1 MIQFTDNSSHGG
13 TRVVMR
19 NLQILLLIFLGLSF
33 ASCQEDGPV
42 SPTKNT
48 GLLVQ
53 NFNFDQESTITSA
66 FKFYASTDV
75 EADTYIIQNFDSL
88 PVGTDITRLK
98 AQFTTS
104 REDVQVKVNGVLQVS
119 GVTENDFTN
128 PVIYQANLK
137 NGEVQTIQVVVNVA
151 KTQHDPAHFILLN
164 GDLTEFDFARIAGG
178 FGRQKNKKV
187 AVGVGVII
195 SYLQAHPDQVL
206 AKLNNYLRLSALY
219 ELPIIVQ
226 LDGEQW
232 WDYRS
237 DLWNWWD
244 PAQAGYDPANKDNVE
259 WYGWTS
265 DAAVKI
271 GWRNWGRQLR
281 VKPMPNLMSPTY
293 RDACHVEMIRMVDA
307 VKLWWNDLPEE
318 KKYLFVGIKV
328 GWESA
333 IGVNNWYYPN
343 GNDYLTQP
351 ETNDPSHGL
360 TTSMLPSRGVQTIGY
375 AAVKTAGIASLGTLT
390 DTMQAEVVR
399 MHLEDLSRIASEAGI
414 PRERIFTHSGGWH
427 ESEVLYTSAINA
439 YACPGWSFY
448 GHAENPTQDTG
459 VMTSLQKS
467 TAPHWA
473 AAEWLLQGSKTK
485 SEWVTALRHTLGE
498 QTRYVCI
505 YNWNGIETN
514 RNAVDA
520 ILEMNR

>member
-1 MIQFTDNSSHGG
+1 MPSSDNSRHGAA
-13 TRVVMR
+13 RVVKR
-19 NLQILLLIFLGLSF
+19 NLHILLLTFIWLSF
-33 ASCQEDGPV
+33 AACKEDGSVIPI
-42 SPTKNT
+42 KNT
-48 GLLVQ
+48 GLLVR
-53 NFNFDQESTITSA
+53 NFNFDDEATITNA
-66 FKFYASTDV
+66 FKFYSSTGA
-75 EADTYIIQNFDSL
+75 EADLYVIQNVDSL
-88 PVGTDITRLK
+88 PVGTDVTRLK

-104 REDVQVKVNGVLQVS
+104 PDGVQVKVNGVLQVS
-119 GVTENDFTN
+119 GMTENDFTN
-128 PVIYQANLK
+128 PVIYRANLE
-137 NGEVQTIQVVVNVA
+137 NGEVQSIKVVVNVA
-151 KTQHDPAHFILLN
+151 KREHNPARFILMN
-164 GDLTEFDFARIAGG
+164 GELSEFDFARIADA
-178 FGRQKNKKV
+178 FGRQKNKNV

-206 AKLNNYLRLSALY
+206 AKLNNYLQLSELY
-219 ELPIIVQ
+219 ELPMVVQ

-259 WYGWTS
+259 WFGWTS

-281 VKPMPNLMSPTY
+281 VKPMPNLMSPAY
-293 RDACHVEMIRMVDA
+293 RDACHVEMNRMVEA
-307 VKLWWNDLPEE
+307 VKLWWNNLPDE
-318 KKYLFVGIKV
+318 KKYLFVGIKL

-343 GNDYLTQP
+343 GNDYLAQP
-351 ETNDPSHGL
+351 EASDPSHGL

-375 AAVKTAGIASLGTLT
+375 AAVKTAGLGKSGTLT

-399 MHLEDLSRIASEAGI
+399 IHLEDLSRIANEAGI
-414 PRERIFTHSGGWH
+414 PRDRIFTHSGGWK
-427 ESEVLYTSAINA
+427 EGEVLYTSAINE
-439 YACPGWSFY
+439 YSCPGWSFY
-448 GHAENPTQDTG
+448 DHAEDPTQDTG
-459 VMTSLQKS
+459 VMTSLEKS
-467 TAPHWA
+467 TAPYWA
-473 AAEWLLQGSKTK
+473 AAEWLLQGNKTK
-485 SEWVTALRHTLGE
+485 IEWMTALQHTLGE